1 MNTKDVRA
9 AIKALL
15 VSSSP
20 GGLARWSWPN
30 VEATSDGLPPAR
42 PYGEV
47 TWVSADRQVAPTV
60 AETLKGNEIN
70 REAGQFSV
78 VVVTE
83 QGAGETAALD
93 AADAI
98 ATLFYAGRTLSFTGG
113 VARILKR
120 PDIRP
125 GFPDGPDWRTPV
137 IIRYAAVAT

>member
-1 MNTKDVRA
+1 MNAKDIRA

-15 VSSSP
+15 VNASP
-20 GGLARWSWPN
+20 EILARWSWPN
-30 VEATSDGLPPAR
+30 VEATSDGTPPAR

-47 TWVSADRQVAPTV
+47 TWISADRRVTDTAE
-60 AETLKGNEIN
+60 ETLKGSEIN

-78 VVVTE
+78 IVVTE
-83 QGAGETAALD
+83 QGAGEDAALD
-93 AADAI
+93 YADAV
-98 ATLFYAGRTLSFTGG
+98 AMLFYAGRSISFTGG

-137 IIRYAAVAT
+137 IVRYAAVAT